1 MDGDQQNLETR
12 DSSRDAPAESSA
24 ATMFRSGDLLAERF
38 RIIRFIARG
47 GMGEVYEA
55 QDIELAERVALKT
68 IRPGIAQEEK
78 TVRRFIR
85 EVNLSRRVTHP
96 NVCRIFDVFHH
107 ETPEDSRGRARR
119 LPLVAMELLPG
130 ETLAARLK
138 RAGPFTE
145 SEAQPI
151 VAQMAGALSAAHNVG
166 VIHRDFKSSNVI
178 LLPGPSGDLRAVVTD
193 FGLAHARR

>member
-1 MDGDQQNLETR
+1 VHHFGGRAFMDGDHQNQDTGDPRL
-12 DSSRDAPAESSA
+12 SREMSAESPGG
-24 ATMFRSGDLLAERF
+24 TMFRRGDTIAGRF

-55 QDIELAERVALKT
+55 KDIELVEHVALKT
-68 IRPGIAQEEK
+68 MRPGIAQDER

-107 ETPEDSRGRARR
+107 EFPPNAYGHVRR

-130 ETLAARLK
+130 ETLAARLR
-138 RAGPFTE
+138 RAGPFSE
-145 SEAQPI
+145 GEAQPI
-151 VAQMAGALSAAHNVG
+151 VAQMAAALSAAHNAR

-178 LLPGPSGDLRAVVTD
+178 SCQAR
-193 FGLAHARR
+193 LARCAQS